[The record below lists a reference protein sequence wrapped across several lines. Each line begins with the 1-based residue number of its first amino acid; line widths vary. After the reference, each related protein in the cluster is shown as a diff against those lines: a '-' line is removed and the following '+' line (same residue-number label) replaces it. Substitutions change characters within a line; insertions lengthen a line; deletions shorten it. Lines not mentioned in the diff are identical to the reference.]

1 MFGLFNRDPLKKLK
15 KLKKQYAALLE
26 QAMQAQ
32 RAGNIERY
40 AELTKKADDVMREM
54 DQLEASK

>member
-1 MFGLFNRDPLKKLK
+1 MFGLFNRDPLK